1 MYICIYVY
9 MYIQIYIGIYI
20 CKYTHIYIYTYTH
33 IWIYIYVY
41 MYMYIYICMYTYTY
55 IYIYTYIC
63 THTHAHTYIP
73 LKTCSG
79 RFLQSLYLAERKCD
93 EIHSK
98 FRYFVLRTMSEH
110 IDNINACKMKFT
122 WSFDILCC
130 TLILDM

>member
-1 MYICIYVY
+1 MYLCICLDMYIR
-9 MYIQIYIGIYI
+9 IYIGIYT
-20 CKYTHIYIYTYTH
+20 CKYTDIYIYIYIYTHIYVYIYMY
-33 IWIYIYVY
+33 ICICIYIYAC
-41 MYMYIYICMYTYTY
+41 IHIH

-93 EIHSK
+93 EIHSN

-110 IDNINACKMKFT
+110 MDNINVCPMKFT
-122 WSFDILCC
+122 
-130 TLILDM
+130 